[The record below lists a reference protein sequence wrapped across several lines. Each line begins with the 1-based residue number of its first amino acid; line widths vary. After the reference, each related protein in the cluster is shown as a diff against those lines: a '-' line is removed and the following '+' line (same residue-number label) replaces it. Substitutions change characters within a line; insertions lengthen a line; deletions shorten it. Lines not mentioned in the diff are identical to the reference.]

1 MGHYQPQSLLYTSVN
16 KLAFHLK
23 EYSIS
28 NLDTLPSELKH
39 LIVEKLSRRTN
50 TTLPPGHLSAL
61 LHHRVR
67 SLNVSFLAKVN
78 VQHIQA
84 LHRVPELNHLT
95 ASRLNIE
102 SCSCID
108 TYRITS
114 CEGCNNIS
122 RHVRTALES
131 FTLLVTLDLSHNK
144 TIVNDQIVLT
154 VTQNSPHLE
163 QLELKN
169 CAKVTDFCFAHGANL
184 YCIDSSRQCEKSK
197 FLAGLVLLSRLKS
210 LGLSGTSVSDFGLI
224 AFSHHSKSCHVIE
237 ELLLNGCKNITDDG
251 IEKILDNCNS
261 LNILSFSKCEN
272 VSMTSVTKLSDYFQK
287 RMDSS
292 HRNQSKHVKQISYTI
307 W

>member
-23 EYSIS
+23 DYSLS

-39 LIVEKLSRRTN
+39 LIIEKLSRRTN
-50 TTLPPGHLSAL
+50 IILHPGHLTAL

-67 SLNVSFLAKVN
+67 SLNVNFLTKVN

-84 LHRVPELNHLT
+84 LSRLPELTQFT
-95 ASRLNIE
+95 ASKLDIE
-102 SCSCID
+102 SCSCTD
-108 TYRITS
+108 PNRIPS
-114 CEGCNNIS
+114 CGGCENIS
-122 RHVRTALES
+122 RHLRTALES

-144 TIVNDQIVLT
+144 TVVNDEIVLT
-154 VTQNSPHLE
+154 VTKNSPHL
-163 QLELKN
+163 QRLELKN
-169 CAKVTDFCFAHGANL
+169 CAKITDFCFAHGANS
-184 YCIDSSRQCEKSK
+184 YCIDRSRQCEQPK
-197 FLAGLVLLSRLKS
+197 FVAGLVLLSCLKS
-210 LGLSGTSVSDFGLI
+210 LGFSGTSISDYGLI
-224 AFSHHSKSCHVIE
+224 EFSQHSKSCHVIE

-261 LNILSFSKCEN
+261 LNIFSFSKCEN
-272 VSMTSVTKLSDYFQK
+272 VSMTSVTKLSDYFHK

>member
-23 EYSIS
+23 DHSIS

-39 LIVEKLSRRTN
+39 LIVEKLSRRAN
-50 TTLPPGHLSAL
+50 TILPPGHLSAL

-67 SLNVSFLAKVN
+67 SLNVSFLAKIN
-78 VQHIQA
+78 VEHIQA
-84 LHRVPELNHLT
+84 LNRVPELNHLT
-95 ASRLNIE
+95 ASKLDIE

-108 TYRITS
+108 TNRITS
-114 CEGCNNIS
+114 CEGCDDIS
-122 RHVRTALES
+122 KHLRIALES
-131 FTLLVTLDLSHNK
+131 FTLLVTLDLSHNT

-154 VTQNSPHLE
+154 VTQNSPFLE

-169 CAKVTDFCFAHGANL
+169 CAKVTDFCFAHEANL
-184 YCIDSSRQCEKSK
+184 YSIDRCGQFELPK
-197 FLAGLVLLSRLKS
+197 FVGGLILLSRLRS
-210 LGLSGTSVSDFGLI
+210 LGLSGTSVTDSGLI
-224 AFSHHSKSCHVIE
+224 AFSRQSKSCHVIE

-272 VSMTSVTKLSDYFQK
+272 VSMTSVTKLSDYFHK

-292 HRNQSKHVKQISYTI
+292 HRNQSKHVKQICYTI